1 MTIVS
6 LTRLFFFAFSFWQWL
21 RYDVPVHV
29 AALIPED
36 IM

>member
-21 RYDVPVHV
+21 RYDVPV
-29 AALIPED
+29 ATLTPED